1 MAEIIW
7 TTQALIDVE
16 SIGDY
21 IARDAPSIAQI
32 VVDQILNSVERLE
45 NFPYSGRVVPEIEQ
59 DNIREIILNR
69 YRIVYRLSGNK
80 VKILTVFHS
89 SKLLSLSNLLDNN

>member
-1 MAEIIW
+1 MANIIW

-21 IARDAPSIAQI
+21 IARDAPSIAKI
-32 VVDQILNSVERLE
+32 VVAQILNSVERLE
-45 NFPYSGRVVPEIEQ
+45 NFPRSGRIVPEIEQ
-59 DNIREIILNR
+59 DNIREIILSS
-69 YRIVYRLSGNK
+69 YRIVYFLDKNE

>member
-1 MAEIIW
+1 MAKIIW

-45 NFPYSGRVVPEIEQ
+45 NFPRSPK
-59 DNIREIILNR
+59 
-69 YRIVYRLSGNK
+69 SC
-80 VKILTVFHS
+80 S
-89 SKLLSLSNLLDNN
+89 

>member
-1 MAEIIW
+1 MAKIIW

-45 NFPYSGRVVPEIEQ
+45 NFPHSGRVVPEIEQ

-69 YRIVYRLSGNK
+69 YRIVYRFSENE

>member
-69 YRIVYRLSGNK
+69 YRIVYRLSGNEA
-80 VKILTVFHS
+80 KILTVFHS